1 VLLLLRGERLKR
13 NGDKIYEAFSE
24 KLRTLMNQ
32 VRRWQRILILSLLL
46 LSVLAP
52 IVFVSNRLKSITSV
66 DRGEFIEELSDITDK
81 TEDEL
86 RLTAIEQV
94 LFV

>member
-66 DRGEFIEELSDITDK
+66 GELLLL
-81 TEDEL
+81 L
-86 RLTAIEQV
+86 RFLQFA
-94 LFV
+94 F